1 MTKLIVGLGNPGIEY
16 ELTRHNIGW
25 LAMDQLSFY
34 DRLAWKEKFKGE
46 FATYSHDGE
55 QIVFLRPQTYMNL
68 SGESVVA
75 AAKFF
80 KADIQ
85 DILVIHDELD
95 LPYGTLSFKNGGG
108 LAGHNGL
115 KSIAKMMGGNN
126 FLRLRMGIGRP
137 PHGNVSSWVL
147 SGFHG
152 DEDIALPSF
161 LKGGADAIE
170 AFMKLGFGK
179 AAGKFSKKNYV
190 KK

>member
-16 ELTRHNIGW
+16 ELTKHNIGW
-25 LAMDQLSFY
+25 LALDQLSFCN
-34 DRLAWKEKFKGE
+34 RLAWKEKFKGE
-46 FATYSHDGE
+46 FATYSNDGE
-55 QIVFLRPQTYMNL
+55 QIVFLRPQTFMNL
-68 SGESVVA
+68 SGESVA
-75 AAKFF
+75 SAAKFF
-80 KADIQ
+80 KVELQ

-115 KSIAKMMGGNN
+115 KSIAKIMGGNG

-137 PHGNVSSWVL
+137 VHGNVSSWVL

-152 DEDIALPSF
+152 DEDIVLPSY

-170 AFMKLGFGK
+170 SFIAIGFGK
-179 AAGKFSKKNYV
+179 AAGKFSKKSYV
-190 KK
+190 L